1 MSILKS
7 AVKGAVKGGKSRVK
21 GVKGAGKAVIKGIKG
36 AKDKIVKGIKGV
48 IGKKPPAPK
57 KFVEGDAVKLS
68 TDVIKKPKIKVDKP
82 IKQTSGATK
91 AKALAPSLQ
100 LLMNAP

>member
-1 MSILKS
+1 MSVIKS
-7 AVKGAVKGGKSRVK
+7 LVKGAVKGGKSIVK
-21 GVKGAGKAVIKGIKG
+21 GVKGAGKTIVKGIKG

-48 IGKKPPAPK
+48 FNKKPPTPK

-68 TDVIKKPKIKVDKP
+68 SDVIKKPKIKVDKP
-82 IKQTSGATK
+82 VKKISGKQR
-91 AKALAPSLQ
+91 AKVLDPSLE